1 MDAGPTVQQKV
12 GRLASR
18 FARADIP
25 HAFGGEVALAAHGGP
40 RPFSR
45 IDLHVF
51 LAPREAD
58 AVLARLA
65 VLGIAV
71 RRREA
76 LARIASRRRI
86 DVVWGETPLMLAFGL
101 DGLHG
106 LVSRR
111 LRRVPLGERWVQVL
125 SVEDL
130 VLASRLALPRLPAA
144 AVDAMV
150 AAAGEEL
157 DRAYLVRASEALG
170 LGSFHPGATIQR
182 LPATQG
188 S

>member
-1 MDAGPTVQQKV
+1 MHAGPVVRDKV
-12 GRLASR
+12 GALASR

-40 RPFSR
+40 RSFWR

-51 LAPREAD
+51 LPPGDAD

-76 LARIASRRRI
+76 LSRIASRRRI
-86 DVVWGETPLMLAFGL
+86 DVLWGETPLMLAFGL
-101 DGLHG
+101 DGLHA
-106 LVSRR
+106 LAPRR
-111 LRRVPLGERWVQVL
+111 LRRVPLGERWIQVL
-125 SVEDL
+125 SAEDL
-130 VLASRLALPRLPAA
+130 VLASWLALPRLPAA

-150 AAAGEEL
+150 AAAGDEL

-170 LGSFHPGATIQR
+170 LGCADPGATIQR
-182 LPATQG
+182 LSAPQG